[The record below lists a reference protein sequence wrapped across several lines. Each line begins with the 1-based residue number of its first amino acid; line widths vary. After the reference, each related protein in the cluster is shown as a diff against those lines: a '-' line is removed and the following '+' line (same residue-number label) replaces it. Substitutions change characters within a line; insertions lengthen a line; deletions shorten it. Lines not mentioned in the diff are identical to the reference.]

1 MKITSHDRQIQ
12 KLSIANWKVD
22 NGREEPMRYNY
33 DLNENSVVYD
43 LGGYRG
49 DWAYK
54 INEKY
59 NCKVILL
66 EPFPRWFKHCKERF
80 ENNPKVE
87 VYGVAAS
94 DRFGKAVL
102 SDGDQGSSLYLK
114 TPNTETIE
122 LVDFAEFMSHEDK
135 IDLIKINIE
144 GEEFAVIETLY
155 KNGMLSRITDLQIQT
170 HPFVDNAGAK
180 YIAMDQ
186 QLNAT
191 HKKTYFYQWIW
202 ENWTLR

>member
-1 MKITSHDRQIQ
+1 MTTGHDIKIQ
-12 KLSIANWKVD
+12 KKSVEKWKKHS
-22 NGREEPMRYNY
+22 GHKEPMRYNY

-49 DWAYK
+49 DWAQKIYDRYK
-54 INEKY
+54 CN
-59 NCKVILL
+59 VILL
-66 EPFPRWFKHCKERF
+66 EPFPRWFKHCENKF
-80 ENNPKVE
+80 ANNPKVE

-102 SDGDQGSSLYLK
+102 SDDSQGSSLHTK
-114 TPNTETIE
+114 TRHTETIE
-122 LVDFAEFMSHEDK
+122 LVDFAEFMSHENK

-144 GEEFAVIETLY
+144 GEEFAVLDTLY

-170 HPFVDNAGAK
+170 HLFVDNARAK
-180 YIAMDQ
+180 YMTMDH

-191 HKKTYFYQWIW
+191 HKKTYFYPWIW